1 MRNAEIALHFDE
13 LADLY
18 ELDGA
23 IVHRVLAYRNAAKAI
38 RDAPASIEEMTRAG
52 RVTEL
57 HGIGQTIE
65 EKLHALLETGEI
77 PSAAKLKAKFP
88 PGLVEITRLPGFGP
102 KKARKLFDELGVASL
117 DDLRKAAEEGR
128 LKDVRGFGAKAE
140 ETVLL
145 ALDAGVDLRPKP
157 RLLLSRALGI
167 ADAMA
172 DALREHPAAI
182 RVEVA
187 GSARRRVEACRDLDL
202 VAASEEPERL
212 AEAFCGLPLIGEVT
226 SSAAAGVRAVTHNG
240 LSIDLRIVQPASF
253 GNLLQHLTGSK
264 KHNESLRTEAVKRGL
279 HVSEYGVA
287 DDSTGTTHACA
298 TEEEVYELLGMSWI
312 PPELR
317 EDRGEL
323 QAAREGRLPELVDID
338 DIRGEL
344 HSHTVASDGRN
355 TIEQMAEA
363 ALERGYEYIAFTD
376 HSASHG
382 FGNDVSPDELRRQI
396 ERIREADE
404 RIDGIRLLA
413 GSEVNIH
420 PDGSLDY
427 EDDLLAELDWVVGS
441 LHSAFRTPE
450 KEQTRRVI
458 AAMEHPLVDAIG
470 HPTGR
475 LIERREPYSLDID
488 AIAEAAART
497 GTYLEINGNPDRR
510 DLNEIDARR
519 AVDLGATLVIDSDA
533 HGSETLRNVAYGVY
547 TARRAWI
554 TAEAVANTRSWEEL
568 SAAPKRASR
577 DTARMGRA
585 AGRG

>member
-38 RDAPASIEEMTRAG
+38 RDAPASVQEMTKAG
-52 RVTEL
+52 TVTEL
-57 HGIGQTIE
+57 RGIGKTIE
-65 EKLHALLETGEI
+65 EKLNALFETGEI
-77 PSAAKLKAKFP
+77 PSAAKLKAKYP
-88 PGLVEITRLPGFGP
+88 PGLVEVTRIPGFGP
-102 KKARKLFDELGVASL
+102 KKARKLFDQLGVASL
-117 DDLRKAAEEGR
+117 DDLRKAAEDEKLR
-128 LKDVRGFGAKAE
+128 DVPGFGPKAE

-157 RLLLSRALGI
+157 RLLLSKATDI
-167 ADAMA
+167 AESLAE
-172 DALREHPAAI
+172 ALREHPAAE

-202 VAASEEPERL
+202 VAASEEPEEL
-212 AEAFCGLPLIGEVT
+212 AKAFCRLPLIGEVQ

-240 LSIDLRIVQPASF
+240 LSIDLRIVPPGAF

-264 KHNESLRTEAVKRGL
+264 QHNESLRTEAVKRGL
-279 HVSEYGVA
+279 HVSEYGIA
-287 DDSTGTTHACA
+287 DDSTATTHACA
-298 TEEEVYELLGMSWI
+298 TEEEVYELLGMQWV

-323 QAAREGRLPELVDID
+323 QAARAGELPELLRVEDL
-338 DIRGEL
+338 RGEL
-344 HSHTVASDGRN
+344 HCHTVASDGRN
-355 TIEQMAEA
+355 TIEEMAEA
-363 ALERGYEYIAFTD
+363 ARERGYDYIAFTD

-382 FGNDVSPDELRRQI
+382 FGNDVPPDELRRQI
-396 ERIREADE
+396 ERIRKADE
-404 RIDGIRLLA
+404 RIEGIRLLA

-427 EDDLLAELDWVVGS
+427 EDELLAQLDWVVGS

-450 KEQTRRVI
+450 KEQTERMIR
-458 AAMEHPLVDAIG
+458 AMEHPLVDAIG

-475 LIERREPYSLDID
+475 LIERREPYPLDID
-488 AIAEAAART
+488 AVAEAAART

-510 DLNEIDARR
+510 DLNEINARR
-519 AVDLGATLVIDSDA
+519 AVDLGATIVIDSDA
-533 HGSETLRNVAYGVY
+533 HGRETLRNVEYGVF
-547 TARRAWI
+547 TARRAWL
-554 TAEAVANTRSWEEL
+554 TKENVANTRSWEEL
-568 SAAPKRASR
+568 SSSPKRLRRAAP
-577 DTARMGRA
+577 ARSA
-585 AGRG
+585 